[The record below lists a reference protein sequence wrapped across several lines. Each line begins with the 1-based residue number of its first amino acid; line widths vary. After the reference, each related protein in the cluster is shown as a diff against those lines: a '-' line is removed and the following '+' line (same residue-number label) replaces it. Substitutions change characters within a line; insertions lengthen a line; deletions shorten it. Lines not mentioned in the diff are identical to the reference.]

1 MKNRMEALREFLL
14 ARDMAFAQ
22 KRYHLS
28 VAKLREEMGDL
39 VGAAQAMDT
48 LPDEFKD
55 SQDALVLTKRIKQK
69 LQRLRMSS
77 VGLESS
83 F

>member
-14 ARDMAFAQ
+14 ARDMAFSQ
-22 KRYHLS
+22 KRYHLYI
-28 VAKLREEMGDL
+28 ARLREEMGDL

-48 LPDEFKD
+48 LPEEFKTAR
-55 SQDALVLTKRIKQK
+55 DAVALTRRLQEK
-69 LQRLRMSS
+69 LHQLRMSS
-77 VGLESS
+77 TGLERS